1 MNVIE
6 QSQDFCLNYLSCL
19 RKVANHF
26 QVSQSQAICL
36 NLIPSQ
42 GISQAD
48 LAIKL
53 SLDISTLSRN
63 LNHLL
68 KLNFIN
74 KNISNLDRRSYKIN
88 LSNKGLQFY
97 QSFNKEMHNQLQT
110 IYNGISLDEKEQL
123 TEILNKIN
131 WQFELHEK

>member
-6 QSQDFCLNYLSCL
+6 QSQNFCLNYLACI
-19 RKVANHF
+19 RKVANQF
-26 QVSQSQAICL
+26 QISQSQAVCL

-48 LAIKL
+48 LARKL

-63 LNHLL
+63 LNHLIKL
-68 KLNFIN
+68 KFIN
-74 KNISNLDRRSYKIN
+74 KKPSHIDKRSYKIN
-88 LSNKGLQFY
+88 LSNKGMQFY
-97 QSFNKEMHNQLQT
+97 KLFNTTIQNQLKI

-123 TEILNKIN
+123 IEILNKIN
-131 WQFELHEK
+131 WQFELHEQ

>member
-6 QSQDFCLNYLSCL
+6 QSQNFCLNYLTCL
-19 RKVANHF
+19 RKIANQFHI
-26 QVSQSQAICL
+26 SQSQAVCL

-48 LAIKL
+48 LAKKL

-63 LNHLL
+63 LNHLI
-68 KLNFIN
+68 KLNFVN
-74 KNISNLDRRSYKIN
+74 KQISHIDKRSHRIN

-97 QSFNKEMHNQLQT
+97 KLFNIAIHNHLET
-110 IYNGISLDEKEQL
+110 IYAGINLDEKEQL
-123 TEILNKIN
+123 TDILNKIN

>member
-6 QSQDFCLNYLSCL
+6 QSQNFCLNYLICL
-19 RKVANHF
+19 RKIANQFHI
-26 QVSQSQAICL
+26 SQSQAVCL

-48 LAIKL
+48 LAKKL

-63 LNHLL
+63 LNHLI
-68 KLNFIN
+68 KLNLVN
-74 KNISNLDRRSYKIN
+74 KQISQIDKRSYRIN

-97 QSFNKEMHNQLQT
+97 KLFNIAIQNHLEI
-110 IYNGISLDEKEQL
+110 IYTGINLDEKEQL